1 MTDNVIYAIENMLL
15 PLMLLGTGAII
26 WKTKPGY
33 KDMFAYHT
41 TTAEKN
47 EQMWNRAQELFGR
60 ICTITYAVLS
70 AVTLIVGLIP
80 IICGLD
86 KSIGVVICDFLV
98 VVNIVPMFVFIGI
111 VEITLKKEFDKD
123 GNRRGGDSHEY

>member
-1 MTDNVIYAIENMLL
+1 MTDNVICAIANMLL
-15 PLMLLGTGAII
+15 PLTLLGMGAII

-47 EQMWNRAQELFGR
+47 EAMWNRAQELFGR

-70 AVTLIVGLIP
+70 AVTLICGLIP
-80 IICGLD
+80 VICRLD
-86 KSIGVVICDFLV
+86 KSIGTIICSFLCV
-98 VVNIVPMFVFIGI
+98 ANVVPMFVFIGI
-111 VEITLKKEFDKD
+111 VEVTLKKEFDKD
-123 GNRRGGDSHEY
+123 GNRKRGDINEQ